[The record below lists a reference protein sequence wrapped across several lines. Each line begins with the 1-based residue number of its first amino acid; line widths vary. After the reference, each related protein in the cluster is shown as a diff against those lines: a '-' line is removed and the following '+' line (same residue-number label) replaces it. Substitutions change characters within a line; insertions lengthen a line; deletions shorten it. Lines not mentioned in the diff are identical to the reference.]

1 MQEEQALQEE
11 TIDLKALILQYTQY
25 WYYFLV
31 SILFFGCIAFLY
43 SRYTVPEYSVSTTL
57 LIRDDNNTQMGAE
70 NLLEGLEMFSGKK
83 NIENDFKQ
91 GLELMQSGKLET
103 SIEIFTKVIK
113 KNPNFA
119 EAWNKRA
126 TVYYLLGDFDSSV
139 LDINETLKLEPR
151 HFGAMD
157 GLGLIFINLQEYEK
171 AIDVYDQMLKI
182 FPHNLPTLRKRE
194 KLLQLLSQST

>member
-1 MQEEQALQEE
+1 MYY
-11 TIDLKALILQYTQY
+11 LKFFII
-25 WYYFLV
+25 FLV
-31 SILFFGCIAFLY
+31 FSFDVYADQNDKRLDQLFRAL
-43 SRYTVPEYSVSTTL
+43 EYSYDDIEMSNTIST
-57 LIRDDNNTQMGAE
+57 IWNIW
-70 NLLEGLEMFSGKK
+70 LEPNDA

-139 LDINETLKLEPR
+139 LDIKETLKLEPR

-182 FPHNLPTLRKRE
+182 FPHNLSTLRKRE